1 MMRFTALELKMLA
14 LFSEELN
21 CATYEEEIDNGNVC
35 LLIESDF
42 KNFPGGTKTAR
53 GVISSLVKKGM
64 VTVDYHGID
73 GRTEYWATDK
83 GLKSVFEEIVHVGYI
98 YY

>member
-1 MMRFTALELKMLA
+1 MTKFTDLEIKMLA

-21 CATYEEEIDNGNVC
+21 CDTYEEEIDNGNVC

-64 VTVDYHGID
+64 VDVDYHGHE
-73 GRTEYWATDK
+73 GRTEYWATDV
-83 GLKSVFEEIVHVGYI
+83 GLKNIFKEIVHV
-98 YY
+98 